1 MSMHDRT
8 HKRIDSDNR
17 IGRNVDDQLLTRLE
31 LAQRWK
37 VSIET
42 LKRRERSKILRPVKL
57 KGRIVRYRMTD
68 VLRIEEEGYSA
79 EGRFGS
85 LRKLSR

>member
-8 HKRIDSDNR
+8 HTRADGDNCVR
-17 IGRNVDDQLLTRLE
+17 PNVHDQLLTRLE

-42 LKRRERSKILRPVKL
+42 LKRRERAKILRPVKL
-57 KGRIVRYRMTD
+57 KGRIVRYRITD
-68 VLRIEEEGYSA
+68 VLRIEEEGCSA
-79 EGRFGS
+79 EG
-85 LRKLSR
+85 

>member
-1 MSMHDRT
+1 MHDRT
-8 HKRIDSDNR
+8 HKRTDGDNR

-79 EGRFGS
+79 EGRF
-85 LRKLSR
+85 R

>member
-1 MSMHDRT
+1 MHDCTHTRT
-8 HKRIDSDNR
+8 DGDNCVR
-17 IGRNVDDQLLTRLE
+17 PNVHDQLLTRLE
-31 LAQRWK
+31 PAQRWK

-57 KGRIVRYRMTD
+57 KGRIVRYRITD

-79 EGRFGS
+79 EG
-85 LRKLSR
+85 

>member
-1 MSMHDRT
+1 MHDRT
-8 HKRIDSDNR
+8 HKRTDGDNL

-79 EGRFGS
+79 EGRF
-85 LRKLSR
+85 R

>member
-8 HKRIDSDNR
+8 HKRTDGDNR

-79 EGRFGS
+79 EGRF
-85 LRKLSR
+85 R

>member
-1 MSMHDRT
+1 MWQNAIMSMHDRT
-8 HKRIDSDNR
+8 HTRTDGDNR
-17 IGRNVDDQLLTRLE
+17 VSRNVEDQLLTRLE

-42 LKRRERSKILRPVKL
+42 LKRRERSKILHPVKL

-68 VLRIEEEGYSA
+68 ILRIEEESYSA
-79 EGRFGS
+79 KGS
-85 LRKLSR
+85 FR